1 MVSTMQEHDAATKLK
16 SAIVT
21 ILYRASYSGWREKWR
36 EVLQLWRSW
45 PFGGSPTRLQT
56 LTDTDQSRDCPQP
69 RASGGDCFYSGESGH
84 MVCRIMPPTTDR
96 PSSRENALDP
106 EPAAV
111 AAVLATIVDR
121 RGIWRVGPLIAQ
133 RLAHLVVSL
142 QSRDCQEQRQ
152 DGHTARGGGGGRDAW
167 GASENQ
173 LHPQW
178 GAPAENRWDTDGNC
192 PPLPPAIS

>member
-84 MVCRIMPPTTDR
+84 MVCRTCLRLLTDAKQ
-96 PSSRENALDP
+96 SRECPRPRA
-106 EPAAV
+106 
-111 AAVLATIVDR
+111 
-121 RGIWRVGPLIAQ
+121 
-133 RLAHLVVSL
+133 S
-142 QSRDCQEQRQ
+142 
-152 DGHTARGGGGGRDAW
+152 GGGGGTCYNCGQA
-167 GASENQ
+167 GHLAS
-173 LHPQW
+173 W
-178 GAPAENRWDTDGNC
+178 SFNC
-192 PPLPPAIS
+192 TTSRSPRCFPSVKGLPRAAAGWTHRSRRRRRERCMGSKRESVTSSVGRTRRKPMGH

>member
-21 ILYRASYSGWREKWR
+21 ILYRASYSGWRR

-96 PSSRENALDP
+96 RQ
-106 EPAAV
+106 AV
-111 AAVLATIVDR
+111 ARMPSTPSQR
-121 RGIWRVGPLIAQ
+121 RWRRYL
-133 RLAHLVVSL
+133 L
-142 QSRDCQEQRQ
+142 QLWT
-152 DGHTARGGGGGRDAW
+152 G
-167 GASENQ
+167 GASGE
-173 LHPQW
+173 LV
-178 GAPAENRWDTDGNC
+178 
-192 PPLPPAIS
+192 L